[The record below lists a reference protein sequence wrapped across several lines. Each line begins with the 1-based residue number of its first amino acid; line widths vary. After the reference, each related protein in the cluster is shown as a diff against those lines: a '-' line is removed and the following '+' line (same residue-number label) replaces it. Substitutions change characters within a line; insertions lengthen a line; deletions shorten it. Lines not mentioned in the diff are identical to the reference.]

1 MECTYNHPFPVP
13 GNEKLPSLFYRKEEE
28 DAGWYKWKP
37 VYDIRLSEYRK
48 IKALSF
54 PNFSGKIRLLFVLFW
69 LFFAKKGAWSH
80 VKDWESKS
88 HLAYTGATNPGVSN
102 MQRVWSHHLPVLSH
116 SVPKVVFFLL
126 LKRFFRFSF
135 FYTYHAA
142 ILEKNKFWCRI

>member
-48 IKALSF
+48 IKALSC

-116 SVPKVVFFLL
+116 SVPN
-126 LKRFFRFSF
+126 FRFSSF
-135 FYTYHAA
+135 CRYHAA
-142 ILEKNKFWCRI
+142 ILGKNKFWCRI